1 MGGHVHQG
9 RSPLAAIPR
18 AGGNVS
24 FTSPYLGDFPIE
36 PVCAEKGCSRDATRV
51 LVMVEASGDDKA
63 DVTVAFF
70 CRGCADLR
78 HVEWKEP
85 DA

>member
-1 MGGHVHQG
+1 
-9 RSPLAAIPR
+9 L
-18 AGGNVS
+18 S
-24 FTSPYLGDFPIE
+24 FTSPYLGDFLVD

-51 LVMVEASGDDKA
+51 LIMVEVSGDDEV
-63 DVTVAFF
+63 VTVVFF
-70 CRGCADLR
+70 CRVCADLR